1 MKREEIIIM
10 PNGFG
15 ITLVTVLSYLSK
27 RNQFIMN
34 KFILAIIK
42 SNYFNSAL
50 LISLTIIVMSE
61 YLMWESQNNT
71 SLMKMKTRFNSKTG
85 IILTHI
91 QLDLMSL
98 SNKKILS
105 INSLIHRI
113 AIAKI

>member
-1 MKREEIIIM
+1 
-10 PNGFG
+10 
-15 ITLVTVLSYLSK
+15 
-27 RNQFIMN
+27 MN